1 MLTTVVLIVTVA
13 LSALALI
20 IIGACVLKNLF
31 RPVLRSGMQLAV
43 ALLCIPI
50 ALLLAKVIC
59 QVAASTVLGMLD
71 FDILKQII
79 ADLPSGEQAIEGLAQ
94 MVAAPF
100 VFVLVYFVLWVIIG
114 AIVGIVVRSL
124 ERGGVKV
131 ALFKNKAIGA
141 AIGVVCGFVLLVV
154 YLVPL
159 IGFTG
164 IVPEAMTVI
173 SDLKMDGAPIVE
185 LTEDDKAAVDK
196 IVNTPALSV
205 PRALGGKALF
215 SSLTTTKLDGEKF
228 SLTQE
233 IDAVCPFVVS
243 AFPVVQK
250 ATNDIS
256 LINEADVAM
265 LQTELPALFES
276 STMLRVLGAEAIS
289 GLSRAW
295 LVGDPFLTVEKP
307 ETEGVT
313 AIVVDSALL
322 LFVDTTKD
330 TIVEDIRGLT
340 PMLTAALAVNKLQ
353 QGGDLNEILE
363 QLAEAASSPE
373 IKSLL
378 MTAGVSIVAQ
388 ELGLHKDKREIY
400 DAYASTLA
408 TLSTANLTHEQL
420 CKEIEL
426 LNDKYAI
433 SMTDEEVAALAGSL
447 IETPYTGSSAGGPS
461 IALPSTNHYP
471 VLIPCSQNTAPFVT
485 VSEDDDDEKQD
496 FQAWLAAVTA
506 KASEQQE
513 SLSWLNDAENIPTSL
528 VTAEDL
534 TALTTKEALEDFGE
548 EEIKALFSA
557 AAEVMNNMSS
567 GEGLNIETTIGV
579 LGDALGAVSAT
590 ESGKALVET
599 LVTGALQSEVVC
611 ESMGI
616 TPSQATTIAN
626 SMKEN
631 GGLDNLGQTAKDVN
645 TLMNVI
651 DHLKADISSGGSVS
665 PEDFHTLI
673 STMNDSSAALLRS
686 LCTPEMLKKTGLP
699 AESVAGVA
707 HLLDDLLAGL
717 VEARKSWSEDAYQRE
732 ADALYRILQ
741 LAVGAKNSNGKTF
754 EERFGMS
761 VEQFIETVQS
771 SELLTTVLPDSIN
784 ELYAEN
790 PDALGLS
797 KRLNADDRALL
808 LEKIEEYKQTA
819 DEGGDELLDALARM
833 LG

>member
-1 MLTTVVLIVTVA
+1 MLTTVVLIVTMA

-20 IIGACVLKNLF
+20 ILGVCVLKNLF

-59 QVAASTVLGMLD
+59 QVVASSVLGMLD
-71 FDILKQII
+71 FDILNQVIT
-79 ADLPSGEQAIEGLAQ
+79 DLPSGQQAIEGLAQ

-100 VFVLVYFVLWVIIG
+100 VFVLVYFILWIIIG
-114 AIVGIVVRSL
+114 SIVGIVIRSL
-124 ERGGVKV
+124 EKGGVKF

-141 AIGVVCGFVLLVV
+141 GIGAVCGFVLLIV

-164 IVPEAMTVI
+164 IVPEAMAVI
-173 SDLKMDGAPIVE
+173 TDLEMDGRPVVE
-185 LTEDDKAAVDK
+185 LGEDEMAAVDQ
-196 IVNTPALSV
+196 IVNTPALAA
-205 PRALGGKALF
+205 PRALGGNALF
-215 SSLTTTKLDGEKF
+215 KSLTTTKLDGEKF

-233 IDAVCPFVVS
+233 LDSLCPFVVS
-243 AFPVVQK
+243 VFPVVEK
-250 ATNDIS
+250 VTKDIS
-256 LINEADVAM
+256 LINEADVAVI
-265 LQTELPALFES
+265 QEELPALFEN
-276 STMLRVLGAEAIS
+276 STMLRVLGAEVIS
-289 GLSRAW
+289 GMSRAW

-307 ETEGVT
+307 DTEGVT
-313 AIVVDSALL
+313 AVVVDSALL
-322 LFVDTTKD
+322 MFVDTTKE

-340 PMLTAALAVNKLQ
+340 PMLSAALAVNKLQ
-353 QGGDLNEILE
+353 QGGDLNDILE
-363 QLAEAASSPE
+363 QLASAASTPE

-388 ELGLHKDKREIY
+388 ELGLYNDKREIY

-408 TLSTANLTHEQL
+408 TLSTANLTQDQL
-420 CKEIEL
+420 CKEIET

-433 SMTDEEVAALAGSL
+433 AMTDEEIAALASSL
-447 IETPYTGSSAGGPS
+447 LDHPFAGASASDPS
-461 IALPSTNHYP
+461 LALPSTSNYP
-471 VLIPCSQNTAPFVT
+471 VLIFCSQTGSTVVT
-485 VSEDDDDEKQD
+485 LSQEDDIK
-496 FQAWLAAVTA
+496 AWLEEICA
-506 KASEQQE
+506 KISQQQE
-513 SLSWLNDAENIPTSL
+513 SLAWLTEAEEIPTSL
-528 VTAEDL
+528 ITGEDL
-534 TALTTKEALEDFGE
+534 VALTTKEALEDFGE
-548 EEIKALFSA
+548 EEIKALFGA

-567 GEGLNIETTIGV
+567 GDGLNIETTIGA
-579 LGDALGAVSAT
+579 LGDALGAVTAT

-599 LVTGALQSEVVC
+599 LVTGALQSEKVC
-611 ESMGI
+611 ETMGI
-616 TPSQATTIAN
+616 TPGQATTIAN

-631 GGLDNLGQTAKDVN
+631 GGLENLGQTAKDVN
-645 TLMNVI
+645 TLMNVMN
-651 DHLKADISSGGSVS
+651 HLKEDVTSGGSVS

-686 LCTPEMLKKTGLP
+686 LCTPEMLKKAGLP
-699 AESVAGVA
+699 AESATGVA

-717 VEARKSWSEDAYQRE
+717 VEARKNWGDDVYQRE
-732 ADALYRILQ
+732 ADALYRVLQ
-741 LAVGAKNSNGKTF
+741 LAVGAKNGNGNTF

-761 VEQFIETVQS
+761 VEQFIETVQAS
-771 SELLTTVLPDSIN
+771 DLLTTVLPDSIN

-797 KRLNADDRALL
+797 KRLNENDRAQL

-819 DEGGDELLDALARM
+819 DEGGDKLLEALARM

>member
-20 IIGACVLKNLF
+20 ILGVCVLKNLF

-50 ALLLAKVIC
+50 ALLLAKVMC
-59 QVAASTVLGMLD
+59 QVVASTVLGMLD
-71 FDILKQII
+71 FDILNQVIT
-79 ADLPSGEQAIEGLAQ
+79 DLPSGQQAIEGLAQ

-100 VFVLVYFVLWVIIG
+100 VFVAVYFVLWIIIG
-114 AIVGIVVRSL
+114 SIVGIVIRSL
-124 ERGGVKV
+124 EKGGAKF

-141 AIGVVCGFVLLVV
+141 GIGVVCGFVLLIV

-164 IVPEAMTVI
+164 IVPEAMAVI
-173 SDLKMDGAPIVE
+173 SDLEMDGRPVVE
-185 LTEDDKAAVDK
+185 LTEEDKAAVNQ
-196 IVNTPALSV
+196 IVNTPALAA
-205 PRALGGKALF
+205 PRALGGNALF
-215 SSLTTTKLDGEKF
+215 KSLTSAKLDGEKF

-233 IDAVCPFVVS
+233 LDSLCPFVATV
-243 AFPVVQK
+243 FPVVEK
-250 ATNDIS
+250 VTKDIS
-256 LINEADVAM
+256 LIDEADVTVI
-265 LQTELPALFES
+265 QEELPALFEN

-289 GLSRAW
+289 GMSRAW
-295 LVGDPFLTVEKP
+295 LVGEPFLTVEKP
-307 ETEGVT
+307 DTEGVT
-313 AIVVDSALL
+313 AVVVDSALL
-322 LFVDTTKD
+322 MFVDTTKE

-340 PMLTAALAVNKLQ
+340 PMLSAALAVNKLQ
-353 QGGDLNEILE
+353 QGGDLNDILE
-363 QLAEAASSPE
+363 QLASAASTPE

-388 ELGLHKDKREIY
+388 ELGLYNDKREIY

-408 TLSTANLTHEQL
+408 TLSTANLTQDQL
-420 CKEIEL
+420 CKEIET

-433 SMTDEEVAALAGSL
+433 AMTDEEIAALASSL
-447 IETPYTGSSAGGPS
+447 LDHPFTGASAGDPS
-461 IALPSTNHYP
+461 LALPSTSNYP
-471 VLIPCSQNTAPFVT
+471 VLIFCSQTGSSV
-485 VSEDDDDEKQD
+485 VMLSQEDDI
-496 FQAWLAAVTA
+496 QAWLKTICE

-513 SLSWLNDAENIPTSL
+513 SLAWLTEAEEIPTAL
-528 VTAEDL
+528 ITGEDL

-567 GEGLNIETTIGV
+567 GEGLNIETTIG
-579 LGDALGAVSAT
+579 ALGEALGTVSAT

-599 LVTGALQSEVVC
+599 LVTGALQSEKVC
-611 ESMGI
+611 ETMGI
-616 TPSQATTIAN
+616 TPGQATTIAN

-631 GGLDNLGQTAKDVN
+631 GGLENLGQTAKDVN
-645 TLMNVI
+645 TLMNVMN
-651 DHLKADISSGGSVS
+651 HLKEDVAHGGSVS
-665 PEDFHTLI
+665 PEDFHILI

-686 LCTPEMLKKTGLP
+686 LCTPEMLKKAGLP

-717 VEARKSWSEDAYQRE
+717 VEARKNWSDDVYQRE
-732 ADALYRILQ
+732 ADALYRVLQ
-741 LAVGAKNSNGKTF
+741 LAVGAKNSSGKTF

-761 VEQFIETVQS
+761 VEQFIETVQAS
-771 SELLTTVLPDSIN
+771 DLLTTVLPDSID

-797 KRLNADDRALL
+797 KRLNENDRAQL

-819 DEGGDELLDALARM
+819 DEGGDKLLEALARM